1 MLVSI
6 FNTVIKTDREY
17 LRHRATAQGY
27 AWGDKESS
35 SSEDLKKKGTNDN
48 LKLL

>member
-6 FNTVIKTDREY
+6 FNTVITTDREY

-27 AWGDKESS
+27 AWGDKENSS
-35 SSEDLKKKGTNDN
+35 REDLKKQPMTT
-48 LKLL
+48 